1 MKAHRPLILFVFL
14 ALFLASC
21 GNGDQVRQE
30 TKVKTETSVQT
41 GETATVTS
49 DITPTPHPQEEV
61 TASPTSAP
69 SESPP
74 AVQTSPTI
82 TTSEDDSAGA
92 PTNTL
97 EPPSLTPTAQLE
109 TPTESTNSAQCQE
122 KVAFFGDVTIPDGT
136 FFHQGESFTKT
147 WRFRNEGSCSW
158 TTEYAM
164 VYHSGEIM
172 NAPLSV
178 PLPVSV
184 PPGSIVELSVDM
196 EAPTRGGA
204 HQSNWEFEDPD
215 GMRFGTGSAGKDLFW
230 VMINVRFLDQDDQP
244 QGDPRQ
250 EPPPPAPPNCNP
262 QRDTS
267 FENQVLTLINQART
281 NNGLGS
287 LAVNTKLS
295 AAALAHST
303 DMACNNFVDHS
314 GSNGSSW
321 YDRIASQG
329 YIYTSAT
336 ENIYVG
342 NPQFG
347 GNPQGAF
354 EWWMNSQIHRDNILA
369 SKMTEIGIG
378 YIFSADSEY
387 GGYYTVNFARE

>member
-1 MKAHRPLILFVFL
+1 MKADRLLILFVIL

-21 GNGDQVRQE
+21 ENGDQVRSG
-30 TKVKTETSVQT
+30 TKVTTETSIQVEVT
-41 GETATVTS
+41 STVTG
-49 DITPTPHPQEEV
+49 DATPTTHPPEEV
-61 TASPTSAP
+61 TASPTLATSA
-69 SESPP
+69 SSTAEE
-74 AVQTSPTI
+74 TSPTP
-82 TTSEDDSAGA
+82 TSEDESISK
-92 PTNTL
+92 PTGTL
-97 EPPSLTPTAQLE
+97 EPSLPTPTAGLA
-109 TPTESTNSAQCQE
+109 TLSESATSNRCQE

-136 FFHQGESFTKT
+136 FFHQGEGFTKT
-147 WRFRNEGSCSW
+147 WRFRNEGTCSW
-158 TTEYAM
+158 TQEYAM

-184 PPGSIVELSVDM
+184 PPGSTVELSVDM

-204 HQSNWEFEDPD
+204 HQSNWDFKDPD

-250 EPPPPAPPNCNP
+250 EPPPPAPPSCNP

-267 FENQVLTLINQART
+267 FESQILTFINQTRIA
-281 NNGLGS
+281 NGLGS
-287 LAVNTKLS
+287 LKVNSKLTD
-295 AAALAHST
+295 AALIHST

-321 YDRIASQG
+321 YDRIAAQG
-329 YIYTSAT
+329 YVYTSAT

-347 GNPQGAF
+347 GTPQGAF
-354 EWWMNSQIHRDNILA
+354 EWWMNSQIHRDNILT
-369 SKMTEIGIG
+369 SKITDIGIG
-378 YIFSADSEY
+378 YIFSAESEY
-387 GGYYTVNFARE
+387 GGYYTVNFAKP